1 MTYVAISRVTKY
13 EHLHLIN
20 VSGIK
25 DFIRPD
31 NLSLIVKTDKEHFIT
46 TIYPTLKLKY

>member
-25 DFIRPD
+25 NFIRPD
-31 NLSLIVKTDKEHFIT
+31 NLSLNVKNDREDFNLN
-46 TIYPTLKLKY
+46 IYQKLKI